1 MMFVVYPDEITDQN
15 RSDSLFNDIDIN
27 LRSIGYFIK
36 VVECGNISK
45 AAENL
50 YVSQPYLSKNIKALE
65 ERLGF
70 SLFVRDRNKLIIT
83 SEGAEF
89 YKAMKPLI
97 YAMKKSI
104 GNIKAMKSPKINL
117 AVLYTLDFLK
127 MRGNEII
134 NKDFP
139 LENCA
144 VEYLDPFKITQ
155 KMKEGVIDTA
165 ISTSDYNGFLE
176 DFETFPLGKVNRA
189 VIVSSENELANR
201 KSLSFKDLSNK
212 ELVVCI
218 ESNWDFDTSYFMMEK
233 YCEKNGINVSNM
245 IFKENYHTSLL
256 SVLSDKNKFFLGH
269 DLLPYTL
276 YDGLV
281 SIPIEG
287 NAYDIIAVIGKSLSK
302 EKKELINE
310 LYNKMA

>member
-1 MMFVVYPDEITDQN
+1 MNFSDEITYQGSESTYF
-15 RSDSLFNDIDIN
+15 SDMDIN
-27 LRSIGYFIK
+27 LKNVGYFIK

-45 AAENL
+45 AAEKL

-70 SLFVRDRNKLIIT
+70 SLFIRDRNKLIIT
-83 SEGAEF
+83 SEGTEF
-89 YKAMKPLI
+89 YKVTKPLLYSLRKDI
-97 YAMKKSI
+97 K
-104 GNIKAMKSPKINL
+104 NIKAMKDPKISL

-127 MRGNEII
+127 MREKGII
-134 NKDFP
+134 NKNFP

-155 KMKEGVIDTA
+155 KLKEGIVDAA
-165 ISTSDYNGFLE
+165 ISTSDYDIFLE

-189 VIVSSENELANR
+189 IIVSSENEFANR
-201 KSLSFKDLSNK
+201 KSISFKEISNK

-218 ESNWDFDTSYFMMEK
+218 EANWNLETSYFMMEK

-245 IFKENYHTSLL
+245 VFKENYNTSLL

-287 NAYDIIAVIGKSLSK
+287 NTYDITAVTRKNLS
-302 EKKELINE
+302 EDKKELIKDI
-310 LYNKMA
+310 YNKKA

>member
-1 MMFVVYPDEITDQN
+1 
-15 RSDSLFNDIDIN
+15 
-27 LRSIGYFIK
+27 
-36 VVECGNISK
+36 
-45 AAENL
+45 
-50 YVSQPYLSKNIKALE
+50 
-65 ERLGF
+65 
-70 SLFVRDRNKLIIT
+70 
-83 SEGAEF
+83 
-89 YKAMKPLI
+89 
-97 YAMKKSI
+97 MKKSI

-155 KMKEGVIDTA
+155 KMKECVIDTA

-256 SVLSDKNKFFLGH
+256 SVLSDKNKFCYCFYVLGWVGHIGLLVVFL
-269 DLLPYTL
+269 
-276 YDGLV
+276 
-281 SIPIEG
+281 
-287 NAYDIIAVIGKSLSK
+287 
-302 EKKELINE
+302 
-310 LYNKMA
+310 